1 MTRPAAP
8 ECSARRPSIIAWAR
22 HRYPKLHVT
31 PLLVTGLNGFVG
43 SYLAGQEGVFDLCVD
58 GRLADLRLP
67 DEVDAAVAAVRPQAV
82 IHLAAQSSV
91 GVSLDD
97 PGQTYS
103 VNFTG
108 TLNLLAALRRH
119 NFRGRMLYVGSGD
132 VYGSVPEARLPVA
145 EDTPLRPR
153 NPYAVSKVAAEALC
167 YQWSQAGLFEIVMAR
182 PFNHIGPR
190 QSTNFAVSDFAR
202 QLVAS
207 HQGKAPPRLRV
218 GDIDTTRDFTDVRDI
233 VRAYLALL
241 VSGRNGEAYNV
252 CSGVERSLRQII
264 EALSRAC
271 AIEVEIEVD
280 ADRLRPSEQRRMC
293 GNPAKL
299 RADTQWEPCI
309 PFDRTLR
316 DIVTYWEEFA

>member
-1 MTRPAAP
+1 
-8 ECSARRPSIIAWAR
+8 
-22 HRYPKLHVT
+22 LHLT
-31 PLLVTGLNGFVG
+31 PLLVTGLTGFVG
-43 SYLAGQEGVFDLCVD
+43 SYLAGRDGVFDLCVD

-67 DEVDAAVAAVRPQAV
+67 GEVNAAVAAIRPRAV

-97 PGQTYS
+97 PRQTYQ
-103 VNFTG
+103 VNFDG
-108 TLNLLAALRRH
+108 TLNLLAALRQQD
-119 NFRGRMLYVGSGD
+119 FRGRMLYVGSGD

-190 QSTNFAVSDFAR
+190 QNTKFAVSDFAR
-202 QLVAS
+202 QLVACRK
-207 HQGKAPPRLRV
+207 GKAPPRLRV

-241 VSGRNGEAYNV
+241 EAGRNGEAYNV
-252 CSGVERSLRQII
+252 CSGTERSLRQII
-264 EALSRAC
+264 DALSQVCGIA
-271 AIEVEIEVD
+271 VDIEVD
-280 ADRLRPSEQRRMC
+280 AERLRPSEQRRMC
-293 GNPAKL
+293 GSPAKL
-299 RADTQWEPCI
+299 RADTQWSPAI
-309 PFDRTLR
+309 PFERTLR
-316 DIVTYWEEFA
+316 DIVEYWEEFA

>member
-1 MTRPAAP
+1 
-8 ECSARRPSIIAWAR
+8 
-22 HRYPKLHVT
+22 LHLT
-31 PLLVTGLNGFVG
+31 PLLVTGLTGFVG
-43 SYLAGQEGVFDLCVD
+43 SYLAGRDGVFDLCVD

-67 DEVDAAVAAVRPQAV
+67 GEVNAAVAAIRPRAV

-97 PGQTYS
+97 PRQTYQ
-103 VNFTG
+103 VNFDG
-108 TLNLLAALRRH
+108 TLNLLAALRQQD
-119 NFRGRMLYVGSGD
+119 FRGRMLYVGSGD

-190 QSTNFAVSDFAR
+190 QNTNFAVSDFAR
-202 QLVAS
+202 QLVACRK
-207 HQGKAPPRLRV
+207 GKAPPRLRV

-241 VSGRNGEAYNV
+241 EAGRNGEAYNV
-252 CSGVERSLRQII
+252 CSGTERSLRQII
-264 EALSRAC
+264 DALSQVCGIA
-271 AIEVEIEVD
+271 VDIEVD
-280 ADRLRPSEQRRMC
+280 AERLRPSEQRRMC
-293 GNPAKL
+293 GSPAKL
-299 RADTQWEPCI
+299 RADTQWSPAI
-309 PFDRTLR
+309 PFERTLR
-316 DIVTYWEEFA
+316 DIVEYWEEFA